1 MPRPAVPALA
11 VAARAPRPAVPALA
25 ESRPCR
31 APVSPFADV
40 SFCLARW
47 GPCEELLVDQR
58 RVFARCGP
66 ARCLA
71 VSVFAVGAL
80 WLRPRAWGA
89 DSSPPARRP
98 VAMALT
104 TPSGADPP
112 PPAPAG
118 APHPLAFTTAVL
130 RP

>member
-1 MPRPAVPALA
+1 MISLTERAAFRPAVGAWTPRPAVPALT

-66 ARCLA
+66 ARRRA

-80 WLRPRAWGA
+80 WLRPRARG
-89 DSSPPARRP
+89 
-98 VAMALT
+98 ALT
-104 TPSGADPP
+104 
-112 PPAPAG
+112 
-118 APHPLAFTTAVL
+118 HPLPPSRWL
-130 RP
+130 